1 MIDFYINGDKVDV
14 QLENE
19 QTVGDILNSFEQTC
33 EENAAAVIG
42 IIINDKQI
50 TADIF
55 DEEAK
60 KDIKEVSK
68 I

>member
-60 KDIKEVSK
+60 
-68 I
+68 